1 MKESQR
7 EKIKLRANYLNGVAL
22 IFLSLGGLGPA
33 FVAIQGLETKALI
46 GAAVWLWISGMSSWE
61 LHEMAQKQLDKLD
74 AAPTPAGDGN
84 TEVGATT
91 PGVPKED

>member
-7 EKIKLRANYLNGVAL
+7 EKIKLRANYLNGTAL

-33 FVAIQGLETKALI
+33 FVAIQGLDIKGII
-46 GAAVWLWISGMSSWE
+46 GAIVWLGVSGMSSWE

-74 AAPTPAGDGN
+74 A
-84 TEVGATT
+84 TELPVGR
-91 PGVPKED
+91 GGKDVG